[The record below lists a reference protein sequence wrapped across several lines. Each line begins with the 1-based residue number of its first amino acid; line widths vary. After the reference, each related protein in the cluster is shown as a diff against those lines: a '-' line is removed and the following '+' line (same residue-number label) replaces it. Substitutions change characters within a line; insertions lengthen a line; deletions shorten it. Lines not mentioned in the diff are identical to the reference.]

1 MAWHL
6 SEFLSEARVLPGA
19 MYRLEKYYIGEK
31 LDPNSRAW
39 RSLYRYLRQS
49 RVNLSLIEEKYP
61 LRGRG
66 NLFAKLTAD
75 MGLLIRHLGLIEAS
89 STIEVTPLGKTIT
102 DPYLPVR
109 SALFSGLL
117 YWQIG
122 KHKVYPVR
130 LLLTLLDNLYRRKAV
145 PCSGLM
151 LPEFIKVMRIL
162 EQMENVHVDVDS
174 CLHTILSWRE
184 KALDGDL
191 PSASASY
198 EETMKAR
205 MRVCNYLAVQDESI
219 WDDLSRARTTQIIII
234 SSGLAVYGGLLDE
247 VQFMTLNQSL
257 FDGSSFHPIYSFY
270 RGDGDFGSLNELSPL
285 ECAQEVGTWLR
296 RYHYG
301 Y

>member
-1 MAWHL
+1 
-6 SEFLSEARVLPGA
+6 
-19 MYRLEKYYIGEK
+19 
-31 LDPNSRAW
+31 
-39 RSLYRYLRQS
+39 
-49 RVNLSLIEEKYP
+49 
-61 LRGRG
+61 
-66 NLFAKLTAD
+66 
-75 MGLLIRHLGLIEAS
+75 MGLLVRYLGLIEAS

-102 DPYLPVR
+102 DPDLPVR

-151 LPEFIKVMRIL
+151 LPEFIKVMRML

-205 MRVCNYLAVQDESI
+205 MRVCNYLARISHQFACRHRIVVCCQYVMIICSLYQHNRLRLMRPR
-219 WDDLSRARTTQIIII
+219 LSFCPQRARVHCAHPPAYN
-234 SSGLAVYGGLLDE
+234 L
-247 VQFMTLNQSL
+247 QSL
-257 FDGSSFHPIYSFY
+257 PLRKQGGRLWAQPYG
-270 RGDGDFGSLNELSPL
+270 RLSPCKL
-285 ECAQEVGTWLR
+285 SVLTICPSTIATAMLSVAGTR
-296 RYHYG
+296 
-301 Y
+301 

>member
-1 MAWHL
+1 
-6 SEFLSEARVLPGA
+6 
-19 MYRLEKYYIGEK
+19 
-31 LDPNSRAW
+31 
-39 RSLYRYLRQS
+39 
-49 RVNLSLIEEKYP
+49 
-61 LRGRG
+61 
-66 NLFAKLTAD
+66 
-75 MGLLIRHLGLIEAS
+75 MGLLVRHLGLIEAS

-102 DPYLPVR
+102 DPDLPVR

-145 PCSGLM
+145 PCSCLM
-151 LPEFIKVMRIL
+151 LPEFIKVMRML

-205 MRVCNYLAVQDESI
+205 MRVCNYLARISHQFACRHRIVVCCQYVMIICSLYQHNRLRLMRSLRPSLGATLRAAVAVQIVCPDNLSI
-219 WDDLSRARTTQIIII
+219 NHTNLPGADLDIRRMPA
-234 SSGLAVYGGLLDE
+234 GGAPW
-247 VQFMTLNQSL
+247 MGRIN
-257 FDGSSFHPIYSFY
+257 
-270 RGDGDFGSLNELSPL
+270 
-285 ECAQEVGTWLR
+285 
-296 RYHYG
+296 YG
-301 Y
+301 YAFGRRHPLRAKILCDHRINW